1 MHVPQGVVKSLQV
14 WLPGNGGWV
23 SRVKSRNGRRGYGP
37 DTLKIKNEKS
47 VDNFRI
53 RWYTNRRKDLLTRNP
68 FLILEVLD
76 MKLLRIT
83 ADGLPLFK
91 EKLDICFYAQQR
103 VSEDQKDILY
113 SLFSNI
119 YLNPA
124 NGFIG
129 INASGKTSVL
139 KVILLSLSILNN
151 EPINHI
157 ETKDILGNAQKAVL
171 NIFFY
176 SESKKEICRLE
187 TIITSRQ
194 TKTEGIVYR
203 ILSESLWSKQAD
215 EVITRKSLLDFDGKN
230 PVMLRSGQE
239 DFLSDDVSIMIAH
252 NKKTGEKMRVVN
264 LLQFT
269 NINVLPFS
277 DNIPAEVITY
287 LDPTVESLRFDEK
300 DQKTV
305 IRLKFKGKEEI
316 VMNNPIQLNNYL
328 SSGTVKGMITFT
340 LAQEVLQKGGY
351 IVVDEVENHFNKEI
365 VTTLMRFFMDSKLNK
380 NGGTLIFSTHY
391 PELLDEYDRNDSIY
405 IIRNRNGI
413 TVENLSTILKRNDI
427 KKSDAYQSGFLEG
440 TTPMYDAYMRLKKS
454 IAAALK

>member
-1 MHVPQGVVKSLQV
+1 
-14 WLPGNGGWV
+14 
-23 SRVKSRNGRRGYGP
+23 
-37 DTLKIKNEKS
+37 
-47 VDNFRI
+47 
-53 RWYTNRRKDLLTRNP
+53 
-68 FLILEVLD
+68 

-83 ADGLPLFK
+83 AEGLPLFK

-103 VSEDQKDILY
+103 VAENQKDILY

-139 KVILLSLSILNN
+139 KVILLSLGVINN

-157 ETKDILGNAQKAVL
+157 ETRDILGNVEKAVL

-176 SESKKEICRLE
+176 SELNKEICRLE
-187 TIITSRQ
+187 TMITSKQ

-203 ILSESLWSKQAD
+203 ILSEKIWSKQTD
-215 EVITRKSLLDFDGKN
+215 EVITRKSMLDFDDKE
-230 PVMLRSGQE
+230 PVMFRSGQE
-239 DFLSDDVSIMIAH
+239 DFLSDDVSIMIAR
-252 NKKTGEKMRVVN
+252 NKKTGENMRVVN

-287 LDPTVESLRFDEK
+287 LDPTVERLEFDEM

-305 IRLKFKGKEEI
+305 IRLKFKGKDEI
-316 VMNNPIQLNNYL
+316 VMNDPIQLNNYL
-328 SSGTVKGMITFT
+328 SSGTVKGMIIFT

-351 IVVDEVENHFNKEI
+351 IVVDEIENHFNKEI

-391 PELLDEYDRNDSIY
+391 PELLDEYDRNDSIF
-405 IIRNRNGI
+405 IIRNRDGI

-440 TTPMYDAYMRLKKS
+440 TTPMYEAYMRLKKS
-454 IAAALK
+454 MAAALK

>member
-1 MHVPQGVVKSLQV
+1 
-14 WLPGNGGWV
+14 
-23 SRVKSRNGRRGYGP
+23 
-37 DTLKIKNEKS
+37 
-47 VDNFRI
+47 
-53 RWYTNRRKDLLTRNP
+53 
-68 FLILEVLD
+68 

-83 ADGLPLFK
+83 AEGLPLFK

-103 VSEDQKDILY
+103 VAEDQKDILY

-139 KVILLSLSILNN
+139 KVILLSLGVINN

-157 ETKDILGNAQKAVL
+157 ETRDILGNAEKAVL

-176 SESKKEICRLE
+176 SELNKEICRLE
-187 TIITSRQ
+187 TMITSKQ

-203 ILSESLWSKQAD
+203 ILSEKIWSKQTD
-215 EVITRKSLLDFDGKN
+215 EVITRKSMLDFDDKE
-230 PVMLRSGQE
+230 PVMFRSGQE
-239 DFLSDDVSIMIAH
+239 DFLSDDVSIMIAR
-252 NKKTGEKMRVVN
+252 NKKTGENMRVVN

-287 LDPTVESLRFDEK
+287 LDPTVERLEFDEM

-305 IRLKFKGKEEI
+305 IRLKFKGKDEI
-316 VMNNPIQLNNYL
+316 VMNDPIQLNNYL
-328 SSGTVKGMITFT
+328 SSGTVKGMIIFT

-351 IVVDEVENHFNKEI
+351 IVVDEIENHFNKEI
-365 VTTLMRFFMDSKLNK
+365 VTTLMRFFMDSRLNK

-391 PELLDEYDRNDSIY
+391 PELLDEYDRNDSIF
-405 IIRNRNGI
+405 IIRNRDGI

-440 TTPMYDAYMRLKKS
+440 TTPMYEAYMRLKKS
-454 IAAALK
+454 MAVALK

>member
-1 MHVPQGVVKSLQV
+1 
-14 WLPGNGGWV
+14 
-23 SRVKSRNGRRGYGP
+23 
-37 DTLKIKNEKS
+37 
-47 VDNFRI
+47 
-53 RWYTNRRKDLLTRNP
+53 
-68 FLILEVLD
+68 
-76 MKLLRIT
+76 MKLLKIT

-139 KVILLSLSILNN
+139 KVILLSLGILNN

-203 ILSESLWSKQAD
+203 ILSENLWLKKAD
-215 EVITRKSLLDFDGKN
+215 EVITRKSLFDFDGKD

-239 DFLSDDVSIMIAH
+239 DFLSDDVSIMIAR
-252 NKKTGEKMRVVN
+252 NKKTGENMRVVN

-287 LDPTVESLRFDEK
+287 LDPTVESLQFDEK

-405 IIRNRNGI
+405 IIRNRN
-413 TVENLSTILKRNDI
+413 VPDVRASLKV
-427 KKSDAYQSGFLEG
+427 GL
-440 TTPMYDAYMRLKKS
+440 
-454 IAAALK
+454 

>member
-1 MHVPQGVVKSLQV
+1 
-14 WLPGNGGWV
+14 
-23 SRVKSRNGRRGYGP
+23 
-37 DTLKIKNEKS
+37 
-47 VDNFRI
+47 
-53 RWYTNRRKDLLTRNP
+53 
-68 FLILEVLD
+68 

-83 ADGLPLFK
+83 AEGLPLFK

-103 VSEDQKDILY
+103 VAENQKDILY

-139 KVILLSLSILNN
+139 KVLLLSLGVINN

-157 ETKDILGNAQKAVL
+157 ETRDILGNAEKAVL

-176 SESKKEICRLE
+176 SELNKEICRLE
-187 TIITSRQ
+187 TMITSKQ

-203 ILSESLWSKQAD
+203 ILSEKIWSKQTD
-215 EVITRKSLLDFDGKN
+215 EVITRKSMLDFDDKE
-230 PVMLRSGQE
+230 PVMFRSGQE
-239 DFLSDDVSIMIAH
+239 DFLSDDVSIMIAR
-252 NKKTGEKMRVVN
+252 NKKTGENMRVVN

-287 LDPTVESLRFDEK
+287 LDPTVERLEFDEK

-305 IRLKFKGKEEI
+305 IRLKFKGKDEI
-316 VMNNPIQLNNYL
+316 VMNDPIQLNNYL
-328 SSGTVKGMITFT
+328 SSGTVKGMIIFT

-351 IVVDEVENHFNKEI
+351 IVVDEIENHFNKEI

-391 PELLDEYDRNDSIY
+391 PELLDEYDRNDSIF
-405 IIRNRNGI
+405 IIRNRDGI

-440 TTPMYDAYMRLKKS
+440 TTPVYEAYMRLKKS
-454 IAAALK
+454 MAAALK

>member
-1 MHVPQGVVKSLQV
+1 
-14 WLPGNGGWV
+14 
-23 SRVKSRNGRRGYGP
+23 
-37 DTLKIKNEKS
+37 
-47 VDNFRI
+47 
-53 RWYTNRRKDLLTRNP
+53 
-68 FLILEVLD
+68 

-83 ADGLPLFK
+83 AEGLPLFK

-103 VSEDQKDILY
+103 VAEDQKDILY

-139 KVILLSLSILNN
+139 KVILLSLGVINN

-157 ETKDILGNAQKAVL
+157 ETRDILGNAEKAVL

-176 SESKKEICRLE
+176 SELNKEICRLE
-187 TIITSRQ
+187 TIITSKQ

-203 ILSESLWSKQAD
+203 ILSEKIWSKQTD
-215 EVITRKSLLDFDGKN
+215 EVITRKSMLDFDDKE
-230 PVMLRSGQE
+230 PVMFRSGQE
-239 DFLSDDVSIMIAH
+239 DFLSDDVSIMIAR
-252 NKKTGEKMRVVN
+252 NKKTGENMRVVN

-287 LDPTVESLRFDEK
+287 LDPTVERLEFDEM

-305 IRLKFKGKEEI
+305 IRLKFKGKDEI
-316 VMNNPIQLNNYL
+316 VMNDPIQLNNYL
-328 SSGTVKGMITFT
+328 SSGTVKGMIIFT

-351 IVVDEVENHFNKEI
+351 IVVDEIENHFNKEI

-391 PELLDEYDRNDSIY
+391 PELLDEYDRNDSIF
-405 IIRNRNGI
+405 IIRNRDGI

-440 TTPMYDAYMRLKKS
+440 TTPVYEAYMRLKKS
-454 IAAALK
+454 MAAALK

>member
-1 MHVPQGVVKSLQV
+1 
-14 WLPGNGGWV
+14 
-23 SRVKSRNGRRGYGP
+23 
-37 DTLKIKNEKS
+37 
-47 VDNFRI
+47 
-53 RWYTNRRKDLLTRNP
+53 
-68 FLILEVLD
+68 

-83 ADGLPLFK
+83 AEGLPLFK

-103 VSEDQKDILY
+103 VAEDQKDILY

-139 KVILLSLSILNN
+139 KVLLLSLGVINN

-157 ETKDILGNAQKAVL
+157 ETRDILGNAEKAVL

-176 SESKKEICRLE
+176 SELNKEICRLE
-187 TIITSRQ
+187 TMITSKQ

-203 ILSESLWSKQAD
+203 ILSEKIWSKQTD
-215 EVITRKSLLDFDGKN
+215 EVITRKSMLDFDDKE
-230 PVMLRSGQE
+230 PVMFRSGQE
-239 DFLSDDVSIMIAH
+239 DFLSDDVSIMIAR
-252 NKKTGEKMRVVN
+252 NKKTGENMRVVN

-287 LDPTVESLRFDEK
+287 LDPTVERLEFDEM

-305 IRLKFKGKEEI
+305 IRLKFKGKDEI
-316 VMNNPIQLNNYL
+316 VMNDPIQLNNYL

-351 IVVDEVENHFNKEI
+351 IVVDEIENHFNKEI

-391 PELLDEYDRNDSIY
+391 PELLDEYDRNDSIF
-405 IIRNRNGI
+405 IIRNRDGI

-440 TTPMYDAYMRLKKS
+440 TTPMYEAYMRLKKS
-454 IAAALK
+454 MARALE

>member
-1 MHVPQGVVKSLQV
+1 
-14 WLPGNGGWV
+14 
-23 SRVKSRNGRRGYGP
+23 
-37 DTLKIKNEKS
+37 
-47 VDNFRI
+47 
-53 RWYTNRRKDLLTRNP
+53 
-68 FLILEVLD
+68 

-83 ADGLPLFK
+83 ADGLPLFR

-139 KVILLSLSILNN
+139 KVILLSLGILNN

-157 ETKDILGNAQKAVL
+157 ETKDILGNAQRAVF

-176 SESKKEICRLE
+176 SESNMEICRLE

-215 EVITRKSLLDFDGKN
+215 EVITRKSLLDFDGKD

-351 IVVDEVENHFNKEI
+351 IVIDEVENHFNKEI
-365 VTTLMRFFMDSKLNK
+365 VTMLMRFFMDSKLNK

>member
-1 MHVPQGVVKSLQV
+1 
-14 WLPGNGGWV
+14 
-23 SRVKSRNGRRGYGP
+23 
-37 DTLKIKNEKS
+37 
-47 VDNFRI
+47 
-53 RWYTNRRKDLLTRNP
+53 
-68 FLILEVLD
+68 

-83 ADGLPLFK
+83 AEGLPLFK

-103 VSEDQKDILY
+103 VAENQKDILY

-139 KVILLSLSILNN
+139 KVLLLSLGVINN

-157 ETKDILGNAQKAVL
+157 ETRDILGNVEKAVL

-176 SESKKEICRLE
+176 SELNKEICRLE
-187 TIITSRQ
+187 TMITSKQ

-203 ILSESLWSKQAD
+203 ILSEKIWSKQTD
-215 EVITRKSLLDFDGKN
+215 EVITRKSMLDFDDKE
-230 PVMLRSGQE
+230 PVMFRSGQE
-239 DFLSDDVSIMIAH
+239 DFLSDDVSIMIAR
-252 NKKTGEKMRVVN
+252 NKKTGENMRVVN

-287 LDPTVESLRFDEK
+287 LDPTVERLEFDEM

-305 IRLKFKGKEEI
+305 IRLKFKGKDEI
-316 VMNNPIQLNNYL
+316 VMNDPIQLNNYL

-351 IVVDEVENHFNKEI
+351 IVVDEIENHFNKEI
-365 VTTLMRFFMDSKLNK
+365 VTTLMRFFMDSRLNK

-391 PELLDEYDRNDSIY
+391 PELLDEYDRNDSIF
-405 IIRNRNGI
+405 IIRNRDGI

-440 TTPMYDAYMRLKKS
+440 TTPMYEAYMRLKKS
-454 IAAALK
+454 MARALE

>member
-1 MHVPQGVVKSLQV
+1 
-14 WLPGNGGWV
+14 
-23 SRVKSRNGRRGYGP
+23 
-37 DTLKIKNEKS
+37 
-47 VDNFRI
+47 
-53 RWYTNRRKDLLTRNP
+53 
-68 FLILEVLD
+68 

-91 EKLDICFYAQQR
+91 EKFDICFYAHQR
-103 VSEDQKDILY
+103 VSEEQKDILY

-139 KVILLSLSILNN
+139 KVILLSLGILNN

-157 ETKDILGNAQKAVL
+157 ETKDILGNAQNAVL

-176 SESKKEICRLE
+176 SETKNEICRLE
-187 TIITSRQ
+187 TMITSRQ
-194 TKTEGIVYR
+194 TKTEGITYR
-203 ILSESLWSKQAD
+203 ILSENLWSKKSD
-215 EVITRKSLLDFDGKN
+215 EVTTRKSLLDFDGKD
-230 PVMLRSGQE
+230 PVILRSGQE
-239 DFLSDDVSIMIAH
+239 DFLSDDVSIMIAR
-252 NKKTGEKMRVVN
+252 NKKTGENMRVVN

-277 DNIPAEVITY
+277 DNIPTEVITY
-287 LDPTVESLRFDEK
+287 LDPTVESLLFDEK

-305 IRLKFKGKEEI
+305 IRLKFKEKEEI

-365 VTTLMRFFMDSKLNK
+365 VTTLMRFFMDGKLNK

-440 TTPMYDAYMRLKKS
+440 TTPMYDAYMQLKKS

>member
-14 WLPGNGGWV
+14 WLPGNGAGV
-23 SRVKSRNGRRGYGP
+23 TRVKSRNGRRGYGP

-68 FLILEVLD
+68 FLILEVLG

>member
-1 MHVPQGVVKSLQV
+1 
-14 WLPGNGGWV
+14 
-23 SRVKSRNGRRGYGP
+23 
-37 DTLKIKNEKS
+37 
-47 VDNFRI
+47 
-53 RWYTNRRKDLLTRNP
+53 
-68 FLILEVLD
+68 

-83 ADGLPLFK
+83 ADGLLLFK
-91 EKLDICFYAQQR
+91 GKLDICFYAQQR

-139 KVILLSLSILNN
+139 KVILLSLGILNN

-157 ETKDILGNAQKAVL
+157 ETKDILGNAQKAIL

-203 ILSESLWSKQAD
+203 ILSESLWSKQVD
-215 EVITRKSLLDFDGKN
+215 EVITRKSLLDFDGKD
-230 PVMLRSGQE
+230 PVILRSGQE